1 MSEFELDPVLEMPDD
16 GDGMFVSYTGTHL
29 TATHLFPDDMPPLVD
44 RPPPSMAMMTYS
56 FDSEFTP
63 IPYSPE
69 SLDVDMA
76 PGQAPR
82 FELIS
87 EEDTP
92 RISATKPSHAKKRE
106 VGHIPRPPNAF
117 ILFRSS
123 FIKSES
129 VPGNIEGNHS
139 TLSKIIGVSAFISGH
154 LSL

>member
-1 MSEFELDPVLEMPDD
+1 
-16 GDGMFVSYTGTHL
+16 
-29 TATHLFPDDMPPLVD
+29 MPPLVD
-44 RPPPSMAMMTYS
+44 RPPPTMAMMTYS

-87 EEDTP
+87 EEDAP

-139 TLSKIIGVSAFISGH
+139 TLSKIIGVPV
-154 LSL
+154 LSLVHPRPLSF